1 MSSRAITERKEG
13 KRGLKRWKTPVETA
27 PSVMGEDQPIWAR
40 LVGGAG
46 VALVVFAAVSFIALQ
61 YRKVLVLPGL
71 DWEIGYGW
79 AGFLGVVGLTG
90 MLLHAASDAEMQIR
104 RSYMAF
110 GYVWLIVGIGVSV
123 LPINGPAGAGFLP
136 KGIPCLFLG
145 LLFLM
150 AYVRNETEEIY
161 RDVAVYVMGGVGAA
175 AAVGGFFFGS
185 IYESFLLPYGA
196 VLLIFGMLYLSA
208 FVGLMDDRYDLRYWT
223 GVGAGAGGV
232 IFFLIAFVRS
242 AVLPFMVSKEW
253 INPSNGPDYLMPS
266 GLVMMAAGV
275 MYMMLGLAASSDNRL
290 VVMTRREL
298 ATYFQTPIA
307 YIVLFG
313 FMVIACAIFV
323 QFVQGALLEPDRER
337 HLVPR
342 RVPEPVIINY
352 FIGWFPVLS
361 LLFVVPILT
370 MRLLSEERRAGTLE
384 MLLSAPVDEIHVV
397 LSKFAA
403 GLIMFMLV
411 WLPFWLYLLAL
422 WIGGGKPFDY
432 RPLVGFLVAQL
443 FSGAAFVSMGL
454 FFSSLTRSQITAAIL
469 TFAGMLAL
477 TAPYFVIPLFID
489 LDEAH
494 QNLLSYISYI
504 ELWIN
509 AFRGKLELRVLV
521 FQSSLAV
528 FWLFLTYKW
537 LEARKWW

>member
-1 MSSRAITERKEG
+1 
-13 KRGLKRWKTPVETA
+13 
-27 PSVMGEDQPIWAR
+27 
-40 LVGGAG
+40 
-46 VALVVFAAVSFIALQ
+46 
-61 YRKVLVLPGL
+61 
-71 DWEIGYGW
+71 
-79 AGFLGVVGLTG
+79 
-90 MLLHAASDAEMQIR
+90 
-104 RSYMAF
+104 
-110 GYVWLIVGIGVSV
+110 
-123 LPINGPAGAGFLP
+123 
-136 KGIPCLFLG
+136 
-145 LLFLM
+145 
-150 AYVRNETEEIY
+150 
-161 RDVAVYVMGGVGAA
+161 
-175 AAVGGFFFGS
+175 
-185 IYESFLLPYGA
+185 
-196 VLLIFGMLYLSA
+196 
-208 FVGLMDDRYDLRYWT
+208 
-223 GVGAGAGGV
+223 
-232 IFFLIAFVRS
+232 
-242 AVLPFMVSKEW
+242 
-253 INPSNGPDYLMPS
+253 
-266 GLVMMAAGV
+266 
-275 MYMMLGLAASSDNRL
+275 
-290 VVMTRREL
+290 
-298 ATYFQTPIA
+298 
-307 YIVLFG
+307 
-313 FMVIACAIFV
+313 
-323 QFVQGALLEPDRER
+323 
-337 HLVPR
+337 
-342 RVPEPVIINY
+342 
-352 FIGWFPVLS
+352 
-361 LLFVVPILT
+361 

-489 LDEAH
+489 LDEAQ